1 MPLLA
6 AVHLMEESGP
16 SGSRQRYE
24 EGQGQGQSS
33 HLQAYNAARQPPSL
47 PLKQSLG
54 PQSSPSSATAIL
66 HQQDDQQTLQ
76 RPLPPVR
83 KRKKLPGGSDKP
95 KSILKPAPPPQKA
108 FSFRRDILQSLN
120 TRLAQQ
126 GVNVQVPLPQSGTAQ
141 GAANLIGGVFKRLGG
156 IAGAALAG
164 PTGDWPS
171 NDASGAPPGTD
182 SQSQQTTSPA
192 AASLQNVAAR
202 QQHAQTSSPTASRNG
217 DAARSTTN
225 TDGSASSTS
234 STISASSGLPVPS
247 SSAEPLKRVQFTV
260 SKMSVI
266 YPISNAIAPGDED
279 ETRKRIELLH
289 RQTMKERKGR
299 AWTPNELEALYR
311 QCCKIREEFPLKKM
325 RLVFEEAA
333 QQSPPALKTLDL
345 SFLPLD
351 RQAIDPLADFLSV
364 DFGLEK
370 LLLENCGLSDDGVK
384 ALLHGLLISGTLPN
398 LSLASNRK
406 IKYQGWR
413 YVAIFMR
420 RARALRYLDLSENP
434 INRAS
439 LEHIAEAIRKPEEAV
454 TKQPKVKGDG
464 PTTEPAEPD
473 VASSLRTSDDLDEDG
488 EPLMPPAALLRHS
501 ADEDKGPLTSAI
513 ISLRLENCGLKGPPL
528 NLLGQA
534 VRTSDVKHLSL
545 RRNRINQMGAVALAI
560 MLKDY
565 PETSSSVEE
574 QHVSGLRNG
583 NGESDAG
590 PDRNSRLSGS
600 ASSAS
605 HRSYSPSPSDGPSIT
620 SSPAGGMTARRMPV
634 AREAVDIDQQLTR
647 SEEESIRMTKDPALT
662 EAEAIALYQAKRA
675 KKILAGL
682 PRVGNLLTLDLK
694 SNDIRGGVTY
704 LAQVLR
710 KNRTL
715 RVLNLSDNGIE
726 MGGLVALAEALKY
739 NSTLET
745 LDLSHNPCSGPGLGG
760 ITTLRTAFALNSN
773 LKRLFLNDTDLSSEG
788 AIALAEFLP
797 EAKSLIH
804 LDLTEN
810 FDIDVAG
817 VMALAVSVKLNKS
830 LRCLDLNIPP
840 NDADFAR
847 LSQEILQS
855 CIRNTQAAQKK
866 ATLKGLKQPI
876 AAPIYK
882 SVVARAAKEKDERQ
896 KAMSATKAAEQGST
910 VEYSKLVEAAQE
922 CKIVLQDL
930 LRGEEKRRKEAVPDQ
945 AQTEPPSKVFVDDLV
960 AQAQKLRTKLS
971 KAAAGMEE
979 GELLAQALQ
988 VNDELQEVASRL
1000 IVFYRETAEARS
1012 PTLSG
1017 SRRDAAAGSA
1027 QESAEAGSSSF
1038 SIGDGD
1044 DEAENEP
1051 DHLPSSLAGMS
1062 LVGNDPAG
1070 PGLVAEK
1077 EEEVGEQDDS
1087 LDNPE
1092 EIKARNMVDEEGEI
1106 FRRARSL
1113 GVGDEEEEE
1122 EEEDEDEEDESAQ
1135 ALDNAEVD
1143 ERGATA
1149 SSAEKTASSSTS
1161 GSTGSLSTSTT
1172 STSTSST
1179 RQPSDT
1185 STPPLSRPTPRRR
1198 RSSTS
1203 SSSLS
1208 SSGASDS
1215 TAAAL
1220 GLMRDDEER
1229 VDDLPGEELR
1239 KRLLE
1244 VDVPARGSSPRPGPG
1259 AGGST

>member
-1 MPLLA
+1 
-6 AVHLMEESGP
+6 
-16 SGSRQRYE
+16 
-24 EGQGQGQSS
+24 
-33 HLQAYNAARQPPSL
+33 
-47 PLKQSLG
+47 
-54 PQSSPSSATAIL
+54 
-66 HQQDDQQTLQ
+66 
-76 RPLPPVR
+76 PVR
-83 KRKKLPGGSDKP
+83 KRKKLPGGSDSP

-164 PTGDWPS
+164 PTGDWPN
-171 NDASGAPPGTD
+171 NDQSGAQGSTEG
-182 SQSQQTTSPA
+182 QVQQHTSPA
-192 AASLQNVAAR
+192 AASLQSVAAR
-202 QQHAQTSSPTASRNG
+202 AQQASPTASRNG
-217 DAARSTTN
+217 DAARSLAA
-225 TDGSASSTS
+225 TDGSTSSTS

-266 YPISNAIAPGDED
+266 YPISGAIAPGDED
-279 ETRKRIELLH
+279 ETRKRIEHLH

-333 QQSPPALKTLDL
+333 QQTPPSLKTLDL

-413 YVAIFMR
+413 YVSIFMR

-464 PTTEPAEPD
+464 G
-473 VASSLRTSDDLDEDG
+473 ASEAVEADAASALDMPDDLDEDG

-501 ADEDKGPLTSAI
+501 ADEDKAPLTSAI

-528 NLLGQA
+528 NVLGQA

-565 PETSSSVEE
+565 PESSSTVEE
-574 QHVSGLRNG
+574 QHASGLRNG
-583 NGESDAG
+583 SSEAEARSE
-590 PDRNSRLSGS
+590 RVSRLSGS
-600 ASSAS
+600 SSSVA

-634 AREAVDIDQQLTR
+634 ARDTIDIDQQLTR
-647 SEEESIRMTKDPALT
+647 SEEETIRMTKDPALT

-745 LDLSHNPCSGPGLGG
+745 LDLSHNPCSGPGLEG

-896 KAMSATKAAEQGST
+896 KAMSATKATEQGST
-910 VEYSKLVEAAQE
+910 AEYSKLVEAAQE
-922 CKIVLQDL
+922 CKNVLQDL
-930 LRGEEKRRKEAVPDQ
+930 LRGEEKRRKEAMPDQ
-945 AQTEPPSKVFVDDLV
+945 VSTEPPSKVFVDDLV

-971 KAAAGMEE
+971 KAAGGMEE
-979 GELLAQALQ
+979 GELLAQTLQ

-1000 IVFYRETAEARS
+1000 IVFYREAASARS
-1012 PTLSG
+1012 PKLPG
-1017 SRRDAAAGSA
+1017 SRREAASGSM
-1027 QESAEAGSSSF
+1027 SAEEAGFSSF

-1044 DEAENEP
+1044 DDVEAEHEP
-1051 DHLPSSLAGMS
+1051 HPLTSSLAGLS
-1062 LVGNDPAG
+1062 LDGSTPAG

-1113 GVGDEEEEE
+1113 GVGDEEDEEEDEEE
-1122 EEEDEDEEDESAQ
+1122 EE
-1135 ALDNAEVD
+1135 
-1143 ERGATA
+1143 G
-1149 SSAEKTASSSTS
+1149 
-1161 GSTGSLSTSTT
+1161 
-1172 STSTSST
+1172 
-1179 RQPSDT
+1179 
-1185 STPPLSRPTPRRR
+1185 
-1198 RSSTS
+1198 
-1203 SSSLS
+1203 
-1208 SSGASDS
+1208 
-1215 TAAAL
+1215 
-1220 GLMRDDEER
+1220 
-1229 VDDLPGEELR
+1229 GEQ
-1239 KRLLE
+1239 
-1244 VDVPARGSSPRPGPG
+1244 
-1259 AGGST
+1259 GG